1 MKIFSF
7 SKQQY
12 RYPYFSAPFFGDRG
26 QERTVGNG
34 ILCSSAAGG
43 TENSMY
49 FDANDFAARLQTL
62 RKAQGMT
69 QEELAEALRAHGM
82 VVTQATVSR
91 DIKEMH
97 LLKVLAEDG
106 NYRYATIDK
115 NDQGVGDRL
124 IRMLSDSVVDINSA
138 NNPIVIKTLSG
149 SAHVAAEAVDSLHWP
164 EVLGTVAGD
173 NTILIIVRSNDEV
186 DAVIRRFKNI
196 VR

>member
-1 MKIFSF
+1 MIREIVESQ
-7 SKQQY
+7 SIQ
-12 RYPYFSAPFFGDRG
+12 
-26 QERTVGNG
+26 
-34 ILCSSAAGG
+34 
-43 TENSMY
+43 
-49 FDANDFAARLQTL
+49 
-62 RKAQGMT
+62 T
-69 QEELAEALRAHGM
+69 QEELAEALRVHGM

-97 LLKVLAEDG
+97 LIKVLAEDG
-106 NYRYATIDK
+106 VYRYAMIDK

-138 NNPIVIKTLSG
+138 NNLIVIKTLSG

-164 EVLGTVAGD
+164 EGTVAGD